1 MWSIFV
7 GQRGIHDI
15 DDEIT
20 FAGNLGYV
28 FHDSCGIECGGS
40 DEVDKLKSFIEGRA
54 HTGDFAERLHVIW
67 LVDLLATTS
76 YYRLH
81 VRLCISADSDR
92 PLLKGGAEM
101 RILQSK
107 TGQGN

>member
-1 MWSIFV
+1 MWPILV

-20 FAGNLGYV
+20 FAGNPGYV
-28 FHDSCGIECGGS
+28 FHDSCGIECGSS

-67 LVDLLATTS
+67 LVDLLERLYTTDS
-76 YYRLH
+76 TLG
-81 VRLCISADSDR
+81 SAFRPIAIDR
-92 PLLKGGAEM
+92 C
-101 RILQSK
+101 SK
-107 TGQGN
+107 EGPR